1 MGRRAARGSVAAT
14 LAWLGVAPHRAAA
27 GAGEEGALPPC
38 DPADAP
44 CVDRFPPALADIYT
58 DCAGLVAELTCDGS
72 LHAGQYSPVWRL
84 CRATCHSC
92 CEDRFASSHG
102 ATESSC
108 AVVLRSKL
116 GMSCEKDFCRGCEG
130 KNAGLCDASCHFC
143 PPPSQPPPPC
153 DDSAVA
159 DEMAAWELAAE
170 TQPAPAKLAPE
181 LTFQRET
188 GEMEKDAWH
197 KVNAREASQPRF
209 TTRKKGQAGEMARE
223 AARALRAVQNEQ
235 SRSRRQSYLEAR
247 ARETLLDVWLLP
259 VVTSLSTF
267 AVLEWLRR
275 RYGPA
280 LRQRCSACCG
290 GRRKK
295 RR

>member
-14 LAWLGVAPHRAAA
+14 LAWLGVAPLHRGAA
-27 GAGEEGALPPC
+27 GAEEGALPPC

-44 CVDRFPPALADIYT
+44 CEDRFPPALADSYT

-153 DDSAVA
+153 DSSAPA

-170 TQPAPAKLAPE
+170 TQPTPAKLAPE
-181 LTFQRET
+181 LAFQRET
-188 GEMEKDAWH
+188 GAMEKDAWH

-209 TTRKKGQAGEMARE
+209 TAGKGQAGEMARE

-235 SRSRRQSYLEAR
+235 SRTKRQTYLEAR
-247 ARETLLDVWLLP
+247 ARETLLGVWLLP
-259 VVTSLSTF
+259 CVTSLTTF

-280 LRQRCSACCG
+280 LRQRCKGCCG
-290 GRRKK
+290 CLRMK